1 MHGESQTTN
10 VRTLRTFL
18 ERTMS
23 DAEKSLRVPAICV
36 RIRKLREDR
45 KRHWAADHPGDRAIP
60 FAYAEAAQAR
70 MEDLGC

>member
-1 MHGESQTTN
+1 
-10 VRTLRTFL
+10 
-18 ERTMS
+18 MS